1 MLHVAADE
9 TTLFLGIFA
18 MEKTLIGDLEIKPK
32 SILEEGLRKELVRQ
46 YSTALHS
53 ALQFQIPKERR
64 TKQTLKQHKNS
75 CITIFTTL
83 GNRID
88 GFQRSMIWLQDFL
101 EIDGLHIF
109 MDETSRVIRT
119 NVK

>member
-1 MLHVAADE
+1 
-9 TTLFLGIFA
+9 

-46 YSTALHS
+46 YSAALNG
-53 ALQFQIPKERR
+53 ALQFQIPKER
-64 TKQTLKQHKNS
+64 TKQSLTQHRNS
-75 CITIFTTL
+75 CIKIFTSL
-83 GNRID
+83 GSRIE

-109 MDETSRVIRT
+109 MNETSRVIQC
-119 NVK
+119 NVR